1 MDFGKYKKQKLILT
15 RCNKI
20 YIKGAVQ
27 GVGFRPF
34 IFKLAN
40 SIGVKGYVLNTPQG
54 VIIEA
59 EGEPELLEIFI
70 ERIKKEK
77 PPVSLIQNIVIEE
90 QKPANYSDFKIKQS
104 DISGSPNAIVLPDIA
119 ACSECR
125 DEIFNPENRRYL
137 YPFTNCT
144 NCGPRYSI
152 IESLPYD
159 RARTTM
165 KNFVMCPECKA
176 EYENPND
183 RRFHAQP
190 NACPA
195 CGPNVE
201 LWNSS
206 GEKLSQKNDAVLE
219 TANAVREGKILAV
232 KGLGGFHLVVDAMN
246 SDAIRR
252 LRKRKNRE
260 EKPFALM
267 YPDLMSVKR
276 DCRLS
281 REEEDLLL
289 SAQSPIVLLKK
300 KENCKISSG
309 VAPLNPNL
317 GIMLPYTPL
326 HYILMHYLNTPVVAT
341 SGNLAEEPICIDEAE
356 VLVRLK
362 GIADLLLVHN
372 RPIYRHVDD
381 SIARIIINQKVLLRR
396 ARGFAP
402 MPVITDNGNSRHIL
416 SVGGHL
422 KNTISVSKGNEV
434 FISQHIGDLETEE
447 SYNSFINTIEK
458 FKDIYKIVPENI
470 ACDMHPDYI
479 SAKYVKEKY
488 SNVTCVQHHESH
500 ILSVI
505 AENEINEPVLGVAWD
520 GAGFGTD
527 KTIWG
532 GEFFLTGKDGFRR
545 VAHLKKF
552 GLPGGESSFR
562 QIYKSA
568 LGILYEIYRDDSAKY
583 LPGDVPEKERKIL
596 LRMLMNNLNTPLC
609 SSVGRLF
616 DAVASIINARQKVN
630 FEGQA
635 AMELEFLLVG
645 IDSDDS
651 YDMEINKDEKN
662 ILIINWSPMIR
673 QIIRD
678 NEKGISKKII
688 SMKFHN
694 ALVNSIV
701 EIAKLIEEKNV
712 ILSGGCFQNKYLL
725 EKSIMKLKESG
736 FCVYWNKEVPANDG
750 GISLG
755 QIEYFTYFKK

>member
-1 MDFGKYKKQKLILT
+1 MT
-15 RCNKI
+15 RLNKI

-40 SIGVKGYVLNTPQG
+40 SLGVKGYVLNTPQG

-59 EGEPELLEIFI
+59 EGEPELLEVFT

-77 PPVSLIQNIVIEE
+77 PHVSLIQNIVIE
-90 QKPANYSDFKIKQS
+90 KLNPVNYTDFKIKQS
-104 DISGSPNAIVLPDIA
+104 DTGGSPNAIVLPDIA
-119 ACSECR
+119 TCSECR
-125 DEIFNPENRRYL
+125 DEIFDPKNRRYL

-206 GEKLSQKNDAVLE
+206 GEKLSQKNDAILE
-219 TANAVREGKILAV
+219 TVNAVREGKILAV

-276 DCRLS
+276 DCILS
-281 REEEDLLL
+281 HEEEDLLL

-300 KENCKISSG
+300 KEECKISSC

-326 HYILMHYLNTPVVAT
+326 HFILMHYLNTPVVAT
-341 SGNLAEEPICIDEAE
+341 SGNLAEEPICIDEEEA
-356 VLVRLK
+356 LIRLK

-372 RPIYRHVDD
+372 RPIYRHIDD
-381 SIARIIINQKVLLRR
+381 SIARIILNRKVLLRR
-396 ARGFAP
+396 ARGYAP
-402 MPVITDNGNSRHIL
+402 MPVITNKGSVRHIL

-447 SYNSFINTIEK
+447 SYSSFINTIEK
-458 FKDIYKIVPENI
+458 FKNIYKIVPEDV

-479 SAKYVKEKY
+479 STKYVKEKY
-488 SNVTCVQHHESH
+488 SNVTYVQHHESH

-532 GEFFLTGKDGFRR
+532 GEFFLTGKDGFKRI
-545 VAHLKKF
+545 AHLKKF

-568 LGILYEIYRDDSAKY
+568 LGILYEIFRNDSVKY
-583 LPGDVPEKERKIL
+583 LSVEVSEKERKIL
-596 LRMLMNNLNTPLC
+596 HRMLMNNLNTPLC

-616 DAVASIINARQKVN
+616 DAVASIINVRQKVN

-635 AMELEFLLVG
+635 AMELEFLLDG

-651 YDMEINKDEKN
+651 YEMEINRDEN
-662 ILIINWSPMIR
+662 DILIIDWSQMIK
-673 QIIRD
+673 QIIED
-678 NEKGISKKII
+678 NENGISKNLI
-688 SMKFHN
+688 SLKFHN

-701 EIAKLIEEKNV
+701 ETAKLIKEKIV

-725 EKSIMKLKESG
+725 EKSIMKLVESG
-736 FCVYWNKEVPANDG
+736 FSVYWNKEVPANDG

-755 QIEYFTYFKK
+755 QIEYFTYFKKIK